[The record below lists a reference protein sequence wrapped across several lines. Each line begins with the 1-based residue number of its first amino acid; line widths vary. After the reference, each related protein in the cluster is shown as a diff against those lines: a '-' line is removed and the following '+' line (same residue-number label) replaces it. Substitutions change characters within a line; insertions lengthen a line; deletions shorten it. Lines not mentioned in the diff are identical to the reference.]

1 MAHELITTKQQE
13 LVSVLDKQGIGELLK
28 PLSKEIHLFD
38 SFVAGTAKLADDT
51 AIKKVNVGDKLTLQ
65 REESKFDDYAVQIL
79 SSEGEKIGYIPE
91 KDNRI
96 FARLMDAGK
105 LLIAKVQKI
114 DQKGSFFQIGIGIY
128 LVDF

>member
-13 LVSVLDKQGIGELLK
+13 LVSVLDQKGIGELLK

-38 SFVAGTAKLADDT
+38 TFVAGTAYLEDDAVVKKL
-51 AIKKVNVGDKLTLQ
+51 KVGDKLTLQ

-79 SSEGEKIGYIPE
+79 NSEGEKIGYIPE

-105 LLIAKVQKI
+105 RLIAKVQKI
-114 DQKGSFFQIGIGIY
+114 DRKGSFLQIGIGIF

>member
-13 LVSVLDKQGIGELLK
+13 LVSVLDQKGIGELLK

-38 SFVAGTAKLADDT
+38 TFVAGTARLEDDAVVRKL
-51 AIKKVNVGDKLTLQ
+51 KVGDKLALQ

-79 SSEGEKIGYIPE
+79 NSEGEKIGYIPE

-105 LLIAKVQKI
+105 RLIAKVQKI
-114 DQKGSFFQIGIGIY
+114 DKKGSFLQIGIGIY

>member
-1 MAHELITTKQQE
+1 MAHQLITTKQQE

-65 REESKFDDYAVQIL
+65 REESKFDDYAVMIL
-79 SSEGEKIGYIPE
+79 NSEGEKIGYIPE

>member
-13 LVSVLDKQGIGELLK
+13 LVSVLDQKGIGELLK

-38 SFVAGTAKLADDT
+38 TFAAGTAYLEDDAVVKKLKA
-51 AIKKVNVGDKLTLQ
+51 GDKLTLQ

-79 SSEGEKIGYIPE
+79 NSEGKKIGYIPE

-105 LLIAKVQKI
+105 RLIAKVQKI
-114 DQKGSFFQIGIGIY
+114 DRKGSFLQIGIGIF

>member
-65 REESKFDDYAVQIL
+65 REESKFDDYAVMIL

>member
-65 REESKFDDYAVQIL
+65 REESKFDDYAVTIL
-79 SSEGEKIGYIPE
+79 NSEGERIGYIPE
-91 KDNRI
+91 KDNI
-96 FARLMDAGK
+96 VFARLMDAGK
-105 LLIAKVQKI
+105 YLIAKVDEKSVS
-114 DQKGSFFQIGIGIY
+114 GTWSHSFS
-128 LVDF
+128 L